1 MLYEKIEKR
10 NIVYKFRK
18 SVFCV
23 SEETIFLLMYEMLI
37 NKKIVALIKQI
48 IVYLSL

>member
-23 SEETIFLLMYEMLI
+23 SEETIFY
-37 NKKIVALIKQI
+37 
-48 IVYLSL
+48 